1 MTAPRIAVTYD
12 ADGIALWI
20 SSATGH
26 TAPVLMDVDA
36 AHQLALALVTAI
48 VDHQRLAGS
57 IAEIDDIPPDSI
69 GV

>member
-1 MTAPRIAVTYD
+1 
-12 ADGIALWI
+12 
-20 SSATGH
+20 
-26 TAPVLMDVDA
+26 MDVDA

-69 GV
+69 GA